1 MAEAIRVVVAGTPN
15 GTISYSAARPP
26 GEGGRAVPHAAPP
39 MFEKLRQSL
48 DDLLARATKPE
59 DRRAVLGQMKDALVH
74 ARVGL
79 DGLRDAVR
87 QTQRRLEAERRELET
102 MTRRKGLAQGIN
114 DAETVAIAER
124 FERQHAEKIGVLEA
138 KLQAQQAELALVERE
153 VEEMGA
159 ELKRAMAGIP
169 NTAAGGTPAGG
180 SRVGGATSGGAA
192 GAADAND
199 PLGSPTGAAA
209 AAADDPLADDEAT
222 RLESE
227 ISAAA
232 RAGRRARQEQEAD
245 ARLAELKRRM
255 GK

>member
-1 MAEAIRVVVAGTPN
+1 
-15 GTISYSAARPP
+15 
-26 GEGGRAVPHAAPP
+26 

-59 DRRAVLGQMKDALVH
+59 DRRAVLTQMKDALVH

-79 DGLRDAVR
+79 DGLRDGVR
-87 QTQRRLEAERRELET
+87 ETQRRLDQERRELET
-102 MTRRKGLAQGIN
+102 MTRRKGLAQGIK

-124 FERQHAEKIGVLEA
+124 FERQHGEKVAVLEA

-153 VEEMGA
+153 VEEMGT

-169 NTAAGGTPAGG
+169 GTPGAS
-180 SRVGGATSGGAA
+180 SRVGGAGAA
-192 GAADAND
+192 GGAD
-199 PLGSPTGAAA
+199 
-209 AAADDPLADDEAT
+209 ADDPLGEPVGRAGSAGTDDPLGDDEAS
-222 RLESE
+222 RLDAE

-232 RAGRRARQEQEAD
+232 RAGRRHRQEQEAD

>member
-1 MAEAIRVVVAGTPN
+1 
-15 GTISYSAARPP
+15 
-26 GEGGRAVPHAAPP
+26 

-59 DRRAVLGQMKDALVH
+59 DRRAVLTQMKDALVH

-79 DGLRDAVR
+79 DDLRGGVR
-87 QTQRRLEAERRELET
+87 ETQKRLDHERREVET
-102 MTRRKGLAQGIN
+102 MARRKGLAQGIN
-114 DAETVAIAER
+114 DTETVTLAER
-124 FERQHAEKIGVLEA
+124 YERQHAERIAVLEA

-153 VEEMGA
+153 VEAMGT
-159 ELKRAMAGIP
+159 ELKRAMSGVPGA
-169 NTAAGGTPAGG
+169 
-180 SRVGGATSGGAA
+180 RVGGAPGG
-192 GAADAND
+192 
-199 PLGSPTGAAA
+199 GAAA
-209 AAADDPLADDEAT
+209 ADPLGDEADPVGTPGGATGGAGGDPDDPLGDGGAGLEA
-222 RLESE
+222 E

>member
-1 MAEAIRVVVAGTPN
+1 
-15 GTISYSAARPP
+15 
-26 GEGGRAVPHAAPP
+26 

-59 DRRAVLGQMKDALVH
+59 DHRAVLSQMKDALVH

-79 DGLRDAVR
+79 DGLRDGVR
-87 QTQRRLEAERRELET
+87 ATQRRLDAERRELET

-114 DAETVAIAER
+114 DAQTVAIAER
-124 FERQHAEKIGVLEA
+124 FERQHGEKVAVLEA
-138 KLQAQQAELALVERE
+138 KLQAQEAELALVERE
-153 VEEMGA
+153 VEEMSR
-159 ELKRAMAGIP
+159 ELKRAMAGLP
-169 NTAAGGTPAGG
+169 GTPAGG
-180 SRVGGATSGGAA
+180 TSRVGGTGASGAGGAGGAGGEAGDAPGGPAGTTGGAA
-192 GAADAND
+192 G
-199 PLGSPTGAAA
+199 
-209 AAADDPLADDEAT
+209 DDPLADDEAS

-232 RAGRRARQEQEAD
+232 RAGRRQRLETEAD

>member
-1 MAEAIRVVVAGTPN
+1 
-15 GTISYSAARPP
+15 
-26 GEGGRAVPHAAPP
+26 

-79 DGLRDAVR
+79 DDLRGGVR
-87 QTQRRLEAERRELET
+87 ETEKRLAAERRELET
-102 MTRRKGLAQGIN
+102 IGRRKGLAQGIN
-114 DAETVAIAER
+114 DAETVTIAAR
-124 FERQHAEKIGVLEA
+124 FERQHAEKIAVLEA

-153 VEEMGA
+153 VEAMGT
-159 ELKRAMAGIP
+159 ELKRAMSGVPGA
-169 NTAAGGTPAGG
+169 
-180 SRVGGATSGGAA
+180 RVGGSGPGAGSPLGDASAESAGDGGGA
-192 GAADAND
+192 GRVDD
-199 PLGSPTGAAA
+199 
-209 AAADDPLADDEAT
+209 DDPLADGGADLEA
-222 RLESE
+222 E

-232 RAGRRARQEQEAD
+232 RAGRRARQEQDAD